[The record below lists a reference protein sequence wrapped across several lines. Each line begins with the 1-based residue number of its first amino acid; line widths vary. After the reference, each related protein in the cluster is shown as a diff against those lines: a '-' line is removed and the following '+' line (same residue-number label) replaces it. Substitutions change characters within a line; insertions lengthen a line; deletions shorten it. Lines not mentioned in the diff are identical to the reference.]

1 MSFQIQWVQKLISN
15 LMPAAGDLIGK
26 YGRQYRYIKPL
37 DSEPGTFRLATPEEG
52 TPGGTP
58 GGGGTGGTSYEFD
71 AIPPIEVSMTPGVG
85 GNPTRVVTSMDLKDL
100 NARTDQ
106 V

>member
-1 MSFQIQWVQKLISN
+1 
-15 LMPAAGDLIGK
+15 MPDAGDLIGK

-58 GGGGTGGTSYEFD
+58 GGGTPHSIVGVDPIKAETTGISTKTTTVSLN
-71 AIPPIEVSMTPGVG
+71 IQSLPPRG
-85 GNPTRVVTSMDLKDL
+85 
-100 NARTDQ
+100 
-106 V
+106 